1 MRMRRLIAPLCAVM
15 LGGMAAQPA
24 LAQTGDRNTLR
35 VAIHANLQILDPV
48 WTTGLITLRH
58 GYLIY
63 DTLYGM
69 NAKFEP
75 KPQMVDR
82 HTVSEDGLLWD
93 FTLREGLAFHDGQPV
108 RAADVVAS
116 LRRWM
121 QRDPMGQRLAQFSS
135 AVETTGDGSFSIKLR
150 ERYGLVLETLA
161 KGTGT
166 FVMPERVANT
176 PPNTQITDTTGSG
189 PFIFQRDE
197 WRPGSLVV
205 YRRNPDYKPRPE
217 PAEFLSGGKRALV
230 ERVEWRYIPDN
241 NTALAALNAGE
252 IDYFEAPPMDFV
264 PLMERNRN
272 IKLEMIDPLG
282 TQLLVRANWLFPPFN
297 DVRARQALALLVKQE
312 DYMRVVV
319 GNPKYYTR
327 WCGAIFQ
334 CGSGNDTDAGS
345 EAYREPDLA
354 RAKEL
359 LQEAGYKGERIVVLQ
374 PSDRPQYNAATM
386 VLVQGLR
393 RAGVNVDVQAMDWS
407 TLLSRRARRDP
418 PENGGYHLFVTGQG
432 GPDTANPVANTWFN
446 SRCDKANP
454 GWACDM
460 DLDGMVADWARES
473 DPAARRPLLEKLHRR
488 AWETFPYLTI
498 GQFTQPVAV
507 RSNVHGVLAAGQPV
521 YWNIEKR

>member
-1 MRMRRLIAPLCAVM
+1 VSRIFLSLGIAAAAVFSSVT
-15 LGGMAAQPA
+15 PPVS
-24 LAQTGDRNTLR
+24 AQTTDRTTLR

-69 NAKFEP
+69 NSRFEP
-75 KPQMVDR
+75 RPQMVDR
-82 HTVSEDGLLWD
+82 HTVSEDGLLWT
-93 FTLREGLAFHDGQPV
+93 FTLRDGLAFHDGQPV
-108 RAADVVAS
+108 RSGDVVAS
-116 LRRWM
+116 LKRWV
-121 QRDPMGQRLAQFSS
+121 QRDPMGQRLSQFSS
-135 AVETTGDGSFSIKLR
+135 AVEVVDDTTFSIRLR

-166 FVMPERVANT
+166 FIMPERVAST
-176 PPNTQITDTTGSG
+176 PANTQITDTTGSG
-189 PFIFQRDE
+189 PFMFQRDE
-197 WRPGSLVV
+197 WRPGSKVV
-205 YRRNPDYKPRPE
+205 YRRNPDYRPREE
-217 PAEFLSGGKRALV
+217 PADFLSGGKRALV

-252 IDYFEAPPMDFV
+252 IDYFEAPPLDFV
-264 PLMERNRN
+264 PLLERNRN
-272 IKLEMIDPLG
+272 IRLEMIDPLG

-297 DVRARQALALLVKQE
+297 DVRARQALALVARQE

-319 GNPKYYTR
+319 GNPKLYTA
-327 WCGAIFQ
+327 WCGAFFQ
-334 CGSGNDTDAGS
+334 CGSDNDTDTGS
-345 EAYREPDLA
+345 EPYRQPDTA

-359 LQEAGYKGERIVVLQ
+359 LREAGYKGERIVVLQ

-393 RAGVNVDVQAMDWS
+393 RAGVNVDVQSMDWS

-418 PENGGYHLFVTGQG
+418 PEAGGYHLFITGQG
-432 GPDTANPVANTWFN
+432 GADTANPSANTWFN
-446 SRCDKANP
+446 SRCDRANP

-460 DLDGMVADWARES
+460 ELDGMVADWARES
-473 DPAARRPLLEKLHRR
+473 DPAARRPLLEKMHRR
-488 AWETFPYLTI
+488 AWETFPYLSI